1 MRRLSGEEPLVQGV
15 AAEEHSSRVASAL
28 ASAVTADE
36 VVAAIFDHV
45 AQDLGVLSVGLWLI
59 DEAAEVMRLVGQVG
73 MASSVPER
81 VAFLPLDA
89 NLPGPVAVRSGKP
102 VVFGSPEARDK
113 DWPLLAGIP
122 SRAQAS
128 VTLPLLA
135 RGRALGCLGL
145 GLADPDPPQ
154 QRVAMLVSVAQHCA
168 LALDRAALYD
178 AERRSRTTL
187 EFLADAITPMLSA
200 LDPEEVLR
208 RLVRFSVP
216 TLAPWCAVY
225 VAEEGVLRRAAIE
238 IEGEPELG
246 DQLLHADPVDIGA
259 DTALAVAYR
268 TGTMQVGFDIGEAMM
283 ARTYTGPRLDAVTR
297 LGLRSAMFVPIP
309 ARGETIGVMSLK
321 FGERVS
327 ASEDLRFAA
336 TGLAARAGIALANA
350 QRYRTQLDAAQQ
362 LSAALLP
369 ARLPSFSTLEL
380 AARYVPATGEVCGDW
395 YEAQALTDREL
406 LIGVG
411 DAAGHGL
418 DAASA
423 MAALRNSARA
433 FALVEPGPAGLVG
446 ALGELLDGSHTESIA
461 TVLYG
466 RVDSATGRVR
476 LSSAGHLPPLL
487 AHPDG
492 GVEYLKI
499 DGGPL
504 LGCGW
509 EAAYGETQFDL
520 SPGSTLVLFT
530 DGVVETRTDALDV
543 GMQKL
548 ADIVGAASS
557 ASPVASM
564 SGASV
569 EEIADRIVAGLCA
582 SAEDDCCLLVL
593 RWLG

>member
-1 MRRLSGEEPLVQGV
+1 VQG
-15 AAEEHSSRVASAL
+15 AAVEEHSYRAASAL

-36 VVAAIFDHV
+36 VVAAIFDHI

-89 NLPGPVAVRSGKP
+89 NLPGPVSVRSGKP
-102 VVFGSPEARDK
+102 IVFGSAQARDE
-113 DWPLLAGIP
+113 DWPLLKGIQ

-128 VTLPLLA
+128 VTVPLVA

-145 GLADPDPPQ
+145 GLADPDPPEE
-154 QRVAMLVSVAQHCA
+154 RVAVLASVAQHCA

-187 EFLADAITPMLSA
+187 EFLAEAITPMLSA

-225 VAEEGVLRRAAIE
+225 VAEGGVLRRAAIE

-246 DQLLHADPVDIGA
+246 AQLLHADAVDIA
-259 DTALAVAYR
+259 SDNALAVAYR
-268 TGTMQVGFDIGEAMM
+268 TGTTQVGLDVGEAMM
-283 ARTYTGPRLDAVTR
+283 RTYTGSRLDAVAR

-321 FGERVS
+321 FGEHVPP
-327 ASEDLRFAA
+327 SEDLRFAA

-350 QRYRTQLDAAQQ
+350 QRYRTQLDAAQR

-369 ARLPSFSTLEL
+369 ERLPSFPTLEL

-433 FALVEPGPAGLVG
+433 LALVEPGPAGLVG
-446 ALGELLDGSHTESIA
+446 ALGELLDGSYTDSIA

-466 RVDSATGRVR
+466 VIDSMTGQVR
-476 LSSAGHLPPLL
+476 LSSAGHLPPLV
-487 AHPDG
+487 ARPDG
-492 GVEYLKI
+492 EVEYLKI

-509 EAAYGETQFDL
+509 QAPYGETQLQL

-530 DGVVETRTDALDV
+530 DGVVETRTDALDI
-543 GMQKL
+543 GLQKL
-548 ADIVGAASS
+548 ADIVSAASS
-557 ASPVASM
+557 ATPAASG
-564 SGASV
+564 STPSV